1 MSHPLRMFCLAAVCA
16 LLCLQTSVFGQDG
29 FDLANPVKI
38 TGSLGLNTG
47 FYTSFG
53 APNRRDPFQYLLSA
67 NINFKLLGQIDV
79 PFSANFSQQEANFR
93 QPFNQYGIS
102 PSYKWATLHIGYRN
116 MNFSEFTLAGHTFL
130 GAGFDLRPGPWRVS
144 GVYGR
149 FRRSVDEATALL
161 EGVDP
166 VFRRIGY
173 GLKVGY
179 EVKGDMVA
187 LSVFKA
193 RDDLGSISLPV
204 ENDQVLPEENLVLGL
219 TARKKITKKL
229 SLELDAAQ
237 SAVTRDIRGPLAAT
251 EGSATL
257 GYFGPLFQQR
267 ASSQTHPALNAKL
280 NYKGKTYTIGLNYRR
295 VDTDYRTLG
304 AYFFNNDIEE
314 ATVKLGKRLLKGKL
328 NLNANVGGQRNNLQ
342 ADKAT
347 RSSRLVGSA
356 SVSYAPVPSWTFSLN
371 ASNFSSFLR
380 VQRDLL
386 TDSLNFYQV
395 TRNASLN
402 IAHTMGSDDRPQN
415 LGLSIAYQDAV
426 GRTEYAIEPEN
437 ATDFLNIA
445 LTHRI
450 NIKPQTLGINS
461 SLSFASSNSNGMQ
474 TIFFGP
480 VAGVNKDF
488 LDKRGKVGYRVSYQQ
503 VIIDGATNSA
513 VLINAVNSSL
523 KLWEKHGVS
532 ASMQYLTKSGNAA
545 FSEMRGTVG
554 YMFQF

>member
-1 MSHPLRMFCLAAVCA
+1 MKVLFFKVLRSFIWVLFLPNVA
-16 LLCLQTSVFGQDG
+16 VFGQDG
-29 FDLANPVKI
+29 FDFAHPVKVN
-38 TGSLGLNTG
+38 GSLGLNTG

-102 PSYKWATLHIGYRN
+102 PSYKWATVHLGYRN

-144 GVYGR
+144 GVVGR
-149 FRRSVDEATALL
+149 FRRPVDEATALR

-166 VFRRIGY
+166 VFRRVGY
-173 GLKVGY
+173 GLKFGY
-179 EVKGDMVA
+179 EAKGDLVA
-187 LSVFKA
+187 LSFFKA
-193 RDDLGSISLPV
+193 RDDLGSIALPEETDV
-204 ENDQVLPEENLVLGL
+204 VLPEENLVIGL
-219 TARKKITKKL
+219 TARKKFTKKL
-229 SLELDAAQ
+229 SLEVDAAQ
-237 SAVTRDIRGPLAAT
+237 SAITRDIRGPLAAS
-251 EGSATL
+251 EGASNI
-257 GYFGPLFQQR
+257 GYFGPLFEQR

-280 NYKGKTYTIGLNYRR
+280 NYKGKTYSIGLNYRR

-314 ATVKLGKRLLKGKL
+314 ATVKLSKRLLKGKL

-347 RSSRLVGSA
+347 RSSRLVGSG
-356 SVSYAPVPSWTFSLN
+356 SISYAPVPTWTFSLN
-371 ASNFSSFLR
+371 ASNFSSYLR

-395 TRNASLN
+395 TRNAALN
-402 IAHTMGSDDRPQN
+402 IAHQMGSEDRPQN
-415 LGLSIAYQDAV
+415 IGLSIAYQDAV

-437 ATDFLNIA
+437 ATDFLNLA

-450 NIKPQTLGINS
+450 NFKPQTLSLNT
-461 SLSFASSNSNGMQ
+461 SLSFASSNSNGMS
-474 TIFFGP
+474 TVFFGP
-480 VAGVNKDF
+480 VFGVNKDI
-488 LDKRGKVGYRVSYQQ
+488 LNKRGKAGYRMSYQQ
-503 VIIDGATNSA
+503 VLIDGATNSA
-513 VLINAVNSSL
+513 VLINALNGSL
-523 KLWEKHGVS
+523 KLWEKHGLS
-532 ASMQYLTKSGNAA
+532 ASTQYLIKSGAA
-545 FSEMRGTVG
+545 GFSELRGTVG